1 MSLSPSLLVLI
12 SGGRLEFQG
21 EGFALMLT
29 MVIWWLAILLE
40 ALLLFRGF
48 QEKLVRRFPIFYS
61 YILFV
66 LVEELLRFSVYRW
79 FASRYSQIYWTTQF
93 LSLVIGSAV
102 IFEIYRVGLRSFPGT
117 ARMAR
122 SLLLIVFG
130 AAFAKTLANPSG
142 GLFWWLAERSL
153 MLERNLRIVQAL
165 AILTLV
171 SLFLWYAIPFGKNL
185 KGILF
190 GYGLFIAMSIVQLTL
205 SYTWGD
211 IRLFWPYVQPVSYL
225 LVLGLWARALWSAQP
240 VPGGERA
247 TQLED
252 DYEVLAA
259 STRTQLRRALAS
271 LGWTAR
277 L

>member
-1 MSLSPSLLVLI
+1 MSLSPSRLVLI
-12 SGGRLEFQG
+12 SGGRLEFQH
-21 EGFALMLT
+21 EGFVVMLT
-29 MVIWWLAILLE
+29 MTIWWLAILLE
-40 ALLLFRGF
+40 AALLIRGI

-66 LVEELLRFSVYRW
+66 FVEEFLRFTVYRW
-79 FASRYSQIYWTTQF
+79 LSSRYSQVYWATQF
-93 LSLVIGSAV
+93 LSLIIGSAV

-122 SLLLIVFG
+122 YLLLIVFG
-130 AAFAKTLANPSG
+130 AVFAKTLANPSG
-142 GLFWWLAERSL
+142 GLFWWFAERSL

-171 SLFLWYAIPFGKNL
+171 SLFLWYAVPFGKNL

-205 SYTWGD
+205 SYTWDD

-225 LVLGLWARALWSAQP
+225 LVLGLWQTALWSAEP
-240 VPGGERA
+240 VPEGKRA

-252 DYEVLAA
+252 DYEVLVA
-259 STRTQLRRALAS
+259 STRTQLRRAFAR

>member
-1 MSLSPSLLVLI
+1 MSLSPSRLVLI
-12 SGGRLEFQG
+12 SGGRLEFQAKV
-21 EGFALMLT
+21 FALMLT

-40 ALLLFRGF
+40 ALLLIRGF

-79 FASRYSQIYWTTQF
+79 FSSRYSQVYWATQF

-122 SLLLIVFG
+122 YLLLIVFG
-130 AAFAKTLANPSG
+130 AVFAKTLANPSG
-142 GLFWWLAERSL
+142 GVFWWIAERSL

-185 KGILF
+185 KGILL

-225 LVLGLWARALWSAQP
+225 LVLGLWASALWTAQS
-240 VPGGERA
+240 VPGGKRA

>member
-1 MSLSPSLLVLI
+1 MSLSPSRLVLI
-12 SGGRLEFQG
+12 SGGRLEFQAKV
-21 EGFALMLT
+21 FALMLT

-40 ALLLFRGF
+40 ALLLIRGF

-79 FASRYSQIYWTTQF
+79 FSSRYSQVYWATQF

-122 SLLLIVFG
+122 YLLLIVFG
-130 AAFAKTLANPSG
+130 AVFAKTLANPSG
-142 GLFWWLAERSL
+142 GVFWWIAERSL

-185 KGILF
+185 KGILL

-225 LVLGLWARALWSAQP
+225 LVLGLWASALWSAQS
-240 VPGGERA
+240 VPGGKRA

>member
-1 MSLSPSLLVLI
+1 
-12 SGGRLEFQG
+12 
-21 EGFALMLT
+21 MLT

-40 ALLLFRGF
+40 ALLLIRGF

-66 LVEELLRFSVYRW
+66 LVEEFLRFSVYRW
-79 FASRYSQIYWTTQF
+79 FSSRYSQVYWTTQF
-93 LSLVIGSAV
+93 LSLVIGSTV
-102 IFEIYRVGLRSFPGT
+102 IFEIYRVGLRSFPGA

-122 SLLLIVFG
+122 YLLLIVFG
-130 AAFAKTLANPSG
+130 AVFAKTMANPSG
-142 GLFWWLAERSL
+142 SLFWWIAERSL

-225 LVLGLWARALWSAQP
+225 LVLGLWASALWSARP
-240 VPGGERA
+240 VPGGQRA

>member
-1 MSLSPSLLVLI
+1 
-12 SGGRLEFQG
+12 
-21 EGFALMLT
+21 
-29 MVIWWLAILLE
+29 
-40 ALLLFRGF
+40 
-48 QEKLVRRFPIFYS
+48 
-61 YILFV
+61 
-66 LVEELLRFSVYRW
+66 
-79 FASRYSQIYWTTQF
+79 
-93 LSLVIGSAV
+93 
-102 IFEIYRVGLRSFPGT
+102 
-117 ARMAR
+117 
-122 SLLLIVFG
+122 
-130 AAFAKTLANPSG
+130 
-142 GLFWWLAERSL
+142 

-225 LVLGLWARALWSAQP
+225 LVLGLWASALWSAQP
-240 VPGGERA
+240 VPRGKWA

>member
-1 MSLSPSLLVLI
+1 
-12 SGGRLEFQG
+12 
-21 EGFALMLT
+21 

-40 ALLLFRGF
+40 ALLLIRGF

-79 FASRYSQIYWTTQF
+79 FSSHYSQVYWTTQF

-122 SLLLIVFG
+122 YLLLIVFG
-130 AAFAKTLANPSG
+130 AVFAKTLANPSG
-142 GLFWWLAERSL
+142 GVFWWIAERSL

-205 SYTWGD
+205 SYTWSD

-225 LVLGLWARALWSAQP
+225 LVLGLWASALWSAQS
-240 VPGGERA
+240 VPGGKRA

>member
-1 MSLSPSLLVLI
+1 MSLSPSRLVLI
-12 SGGRLEFQG
+12 SGGRLEFQAKV
-21 EGFALMLT
+21 FAIMLT

-40 ALLLFRGF
+40 ALLLIRGF

-79 FASRYSQIYWTTQF
+79 FSSRYSQVYWATQF

-122 SLLLIVFG
+122 YLLLIVFG
-130 AAFAKTLANPSG
+130 AVFAKTLANPSG
-142 GLFWWLAERSL
+142 GVFWWIAERSL

-185 KGILF
+185 KGILL

-225 LVLGLWARALWSAQP
+225 LVLGLWASALWTAQS
-240 VPGGERA
+240 VPGGKRA

>member
-1 MSLSPSLLVLI
+1 MSLSPSRLVLI

-40 ALLLFRGF
+40 ALLLIRGF
-48 QEKLVRRFPIFYS
+48 QQKLVRQFPIFYS

-66 LVEELLRFSVYRW
+66 LVEEFLRFSVYRW
-79 FASRYSQIYWTTQF
+79 FSSRYSQVYWITQF

-102 IFEIYRVGLRSFPGT
+102 IFEIYRVGLRWFPGT

-122 SLLLIVFG
+122 YLLLIVFG
-130 AAFAKTLANPSG
+130 AVFAKTLANPSG
-142 GLFWWLAERSL
+142 GLFWWIAERSL

-171 SLFLWYAIPFGKNL
+171 SLFLWYAVPFGKNL

-205 SYTWGD
+205 SYTWDD

-225 LVLGLWARALWSAQP
+225 LVLGLWASALWSAQP
-240 VPGGERA
+240 VPGGQWA